1 MQWLGFF
8 LLLLPWHHTLASSQ
22 QCSWEP
28 SKAVLGCAV
37 EHLSSI
43 AFAKHQREAT
53 RTLEILCQTQLV
65 ERLLDHDR
73 GRGGQNPWPHLQ
85 TLSVQQCPLTAISL
99 HGDVLQ
105 DVIKPLLG
113 GRSLS
118 GLRHLDLIGD
128 DYSDYTSDLWCEVG
142 SNLLSL
148 NLSSNG
154 LSQAPSAARK
164 SCRFRHLEV
173 LRLSDNAISE
183 LDDEQSVL
191 LKSDALTH
199 LDVSRNR
206 LQFLRLS
213 SAKKLQWVDVSEN
226 KLNGGL
232 LETLSGSRESLSEVH
247 AQGNQ
252 MTSLP
257 NLSTSQGS
265 IVNFDKLVVLNL
277 SRNSIGTPE
286 DGEVL
291 LGMSQLVALDLS
303 HNKLSFVD
311 EHLFSGLTSLQV
323 LSLANNQI
331 VEFRPESLAKL
342 TRLHVLVLSHN
353 NLDDKGLGEKEL
365 LHMADLRSLS
375 LDHNRLK
382 SLPR

>member
-1 MQWLGFF
+1 MQWLGFLF
-8 LLLLPWHHTLASSQ
+8 LLLPPALASQ

-28 SKAVLGCAV
+28 SKAQLSCSVD
-37 EHLSSI
+37 HLSSI
-43 AFAKHQREAT
+43 AFAKHQKEAT
-53 RTLEILCQTQLV
+53 KTLEIRCQTSQV
-65 ERLLDHDR
+65 VGKRLEVRH
-73 GRGGQNPWPHLQ
+73 GHNPWPHLQ
-85 TLSVQQCPLTAISL
+85 SLFVHQCPLTAISL
-99 HGDVLQ
+99 NGDVLQ

-113 GRSLS
+113 GRSLA
-118 GLRHLDLIGD
+118 GLRHLALLEGQ
-128 DYSDYTSDLWCEVG
+128 SSNYTSELWCEVG

-154 LSQAPSAARK
+154 LSQVPSCART

-191 LKSDALTH
+191 LKSEALIH

-206 LQFLRLS
+206 LQFFRLS
-213 SAKKLQWVDVSEN
+213 SAPKLQWVDVSEN
-226 KLNGGL
+226 KLNSGL
-232 LETLSGSRESLSEVH
+232 LEALSGSRASLLEVH

-286 DGEVL
+286 AGEVM
-291 LGMSQLVALDLS
+291 LGLGQLVALDLS
-303 HNKLSFVD
+303 HNKLAFVD
-311 EHLFSGLTSLQV
+311 EHLLSELTSLQV